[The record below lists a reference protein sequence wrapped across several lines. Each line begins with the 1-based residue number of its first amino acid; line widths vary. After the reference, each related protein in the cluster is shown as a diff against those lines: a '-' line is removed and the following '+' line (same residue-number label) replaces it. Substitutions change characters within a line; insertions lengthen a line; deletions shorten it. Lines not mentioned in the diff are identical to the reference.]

1 MKRLTLGALVAL
13 FALAFGAA
21 AWAGEVPWKA
31 GDGDAGDKKEAGDA
45 AAGSGDLKTDLGEAQ
60 YNRIVKPVEAQVE
73 KAEKIMEKYNKEMEK
88 EEAKRSQTLLLGLK
102 DQAANAYLAASLAA
116 KKGVGMVKDPDQKA
130 AITQQFDD
138 PNRQKAVDFLLE
150 LAQDAQEKK
159 DLRKAVAYYKKVL
172 SIDKENTIAK
182 DALTKIAEDM
192 KAAAKAPNKKGGKG
206 GSSDDPKSWQRDDP
220 GNTGRG
226 YNSDWGKS
234 GRGDSW

>member
-1 MKRLTLGALVAL
+1 MKRFTLGALVAL

-31 GDGDAGDKKEAGDA
+31 GDGDKKEAGDA
-45 AAGSGDLKTDLGEAQ
+45 AGGAGDLKTDLGEAQ

-73 KAEKIMEKYNKEMEK
+73 KAEKIMEKYSKEMEK
-88 EEAKRSQTLLLGLK
+88 EEPKRNQTLLLGLK

-116 KKGVGMVKDPDQKA
+116 KKGAGMVRKPEQKA
-130 AITQQFDD
+130 AITEQFDD

-172 SIDKENTIAK
+172 AIDKENSVAK

-206 GSSDDPKSWQRDDP
+206 GSSEDPKSWQREDP
-220 GNTGRG
+220 SNTGRG
-226 YNSDWGKS
+226 DNNWS
-234 GRGDSW
+234 GAGRSW

>member
-1 MKRLTLGALVAL
+1 MKRFTLGALVAL

-31 GDGDAGDKKEAGDA
+31 GDGDKKEAGDA
-45 AAGSGDLKTDLGEAQ
+45 AGDAAGGSGDLKTDLGEAQ
-60 YNRIVKPVEAQVE
+60 YGRIVKPIEAQVE

-88 EEAKRSQTLLLGLK
+88 EEAKRNQTLLLGLK

-116 KKGVGMVKDPDQKA
+116 KKGAGMVKDATQKA

-138 PNRQKAVDFLLE
+138 PNRQKAVDFLIE

-159 DLRKAVAYYKKVL
+159 DLRKAIAYYKKVL
-172 SIDKENTIAK
+172 AIDKENSTAK

-192 KAAAKAPNKKGGKG
+192 KAAAKAPSKKGGKG
-206 GSSDDPKSWQRDDP
+206 GSSEETKSWQREDP

-226 YNSDWGKS
+226 YDSNWS
-234 GRGDSW
+234 GAGRNW